1 MRWIIL
7 FVNTL
12 APSITASAGD
22 DDSLFM
28 HFSTLFS
35 HTLFLN
41 ANNFSVQLVSGGE
54 FYVFHRSSVYPFSNQ
69 HMQSHWCSRSHPSF
83 SPPPGIQ
90 CEGETY
96 IIAPIVNNKTHR
108 KPKETASPLA
118 RGALWECGTILSILV
133 RFPHCP
139 TDCLDWRGNPHYA
152 RSIFH
157 NRRGKFAFLFRE
169 IGFVYIELCVLFARS
184 LGRRGRK
191 MHQSLSILVY
201 THTQL
206 WLLCGSGCAGTRAGD
221 KLNPWHGWPGPP
233 QWGCWYG
240 WGWWCWWKSHS
251 SAHEPIPVLSGLF
264 LMKKIE
270 MVLFRAACLGMM
282 CIEILCNVGKSIFY
296 IKLSMHSQL

>member
-1 MRWIIL
+1 M
-7 FVNTL
+7 NTL
-12 APSITASAGD
+12 VSLPSSQHQQAMT
-22 DDSLFM
+22 
-28 HFSTLFS
+28 TLCLCISRLSS
-35 HTLFLN
+35 HTLFFSMQIISQCN
-41 ANNFSVQLVSGGE
+41 ATCFGRGILCIPSLRRQREVR
-54 FYVFHRSSVYPFSNQ
+54 YIQ

-157 NRRGKFAFLFRE
+157 NRRGKLAFLFRE

-206 WLLCGSGCAGTRAGD
+206 
-221 KLNPWHGWPGPP
+221 
-233 QWGCWYG
+233 
-240 WGWWCWWKSHS
+240 
-251 SAHEPIPVLSGLF
+251 
-264 LMKKIE
+264 
-270 MVLFRAACLGMM
+270 
-282 CIEILCNVGKSIFY
+282 
-296 IKLSMHSQL
+296 